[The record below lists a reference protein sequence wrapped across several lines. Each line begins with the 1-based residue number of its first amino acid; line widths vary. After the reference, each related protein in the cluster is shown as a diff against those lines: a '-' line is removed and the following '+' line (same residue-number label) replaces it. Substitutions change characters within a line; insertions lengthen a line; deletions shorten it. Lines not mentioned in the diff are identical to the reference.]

1 MNESIIILAL
11 EKLEEQVLNGT
22 DWSCEIETLEWQS
35 RLDEIREEIDSMK
48 RELHVIKLIA
58 NLSGGAKGY
67 FDNYQLQDDYYQQLS
82 VEEQEQIDEI
92 YQELCR

>member
-1 MNESIIILAL
+1 MNENIIILAL
-11 EKLEEQVLNGT
+11 ETLEEQVLSGT

-92 YQELCR
+92 YQEL

>member
-11 EKLEEQVLNGT
+11 ETLEERVLVHT

-48 RELHVIKLIA
+48 RELHVKMLISK
-58 NLSGGAKGY
+58 LSGGARGY
-67 FDNYQLQDDYYQQLS
+67 FDNYQLQDDYYQHLNI
-82 VEEQEQIDEI
+82 EEQEQIDEI
-92 YQELCR
+92 YQEL

>member
-11 EKLEEQVLNGT
+11 ETLEEQVLVHA

-35 RLDEIREEIDSMK
+35 RLDEIREEIDSMN
-48 RELHVIKLIA
+48 RELHVKTLISK
-58 NLSGGAKGY
+58 LSGKTRGY
-67 FDNYQLQDDYYQQLS
+67 FDSHQLQDEYYQDLNT
-82 VEEQEQIDEI
+82 EEQEQIDEI